1 MSRVL
6 VGIVLLSA
14 AVLGQATP
22 AFEVASIRPA
32 SEQVT
37 QVTAG
42 VRIAGSQVR
51 VTGVSLKDYIVFAY
65 GVRPQQIDG
74 PDWLG
79 QLRFDLAATIPA
91 GESAEQFSDMM
102 KTLLADRFHMKMHRE
117 SREFPVYALGVAKGG
132 AKIQPAKA
140 APAPAEATEKAPAVN
155 VAASGS
161 GAGVAADLGGGSSFA
176 FGNNRLEAKKVTM
189 TSFAD
194 LLTRFV
200 DRAVID
206 QTGLAGDYDVSLDI
220 APEDYMGLMIRS
232 AVNAGV
238 TLPPQALRMLDNAN
252 TDPLSGPLQNVGLTL
267 ESRKAPLDVIV
278 VDSIAKTP
286 TEN

>member
-1 MSRVL
+1 MSRCTL
-6 VGIVLLSA
+6 CIVLLSGLVFA
-14 AVLGQATP
+14 QASP
-22 AFEVASIRPA
+22 SFEVASIRPA
-32 SEQVT
+32 SEQIN
-37 QVTAG
+37 QVNAG
-42 VRIAGSQVR
+42 LRIAGSQVR
-51 VTGVSLKDYIVFAY
+51 VTAMSLKDYIGMAY

-79 QLRFDLAATIPA
+79 QARFDLAATIPS
-91 GESAEQFSDMM
+91 GGSAEQFPEMM
-102 KTLLADRFHMKMHRE
+102 RTLLADRFQMKMHRE
-117 SREFPVYALGVAKGG
+117 SREFPVYALGVAKDG
-132 AKIQPAKA
+132 AKIQPTKVT
-140 APAPAEATEKAPAVN
+140 PVEAMAEKAPAVN

-161 GAGVAADLGGGSSFA
+161 GAGVAVDLGGGSSFT
-176 FGNNRLEAKKVTM
+176 FGNNRLAATKMTM
-189 TSFAD
+189 ASYAE

-206 QTGLAGDYDVSLDI
+206 QTGLTGEYDVVLDI

-238 TLPPQALRMLDNAN
+238 TLPPQALRMLDGAN
-252 TDPLSGPLQNVGLTL
+252 TDPLSGPLRNVGLTL
-267 ESRKAPLDVIV
+267 ESRRAPLDVVV

>member
-1 MSRVL
+1 MSRCTL
-6 VGIVLLSA
+6 CIVLLSGLVFA
-14 AVLGQATP
+14 QASP
-22 AFEVASIRPA
+22 SFEVASIRPA
-32 SEQVT
+32 SEQIN
-37 QVTAG
+37 QVNAG
-42 VRIAGSQVR
+42 LRIAGSQVR
-51 VTGVSLKDYIVFAY
+51 VTAMSLKDYIGMAY

-79 QLRFDLAATIPA
+79 QARFDLAATIPS
-91 GESAEQFSDMM
+91 GGSAEQFPEMM
-102 KTLLADRFHMKMHRE
+102 RTLLADRFHMKMHRE
-117 SREFPVYALGVAKGG
+117 SREFPVYALGVAKDG
-132 AKIQPAKA
+132 AKIQPTKVT
-140 APAPAEATEKAPAVN
+140 PVEAMAEKAPAVN

-161 GAGVAADLGGGSSFA
+161 GAGVAVDLGGGSSFT
-176 FGNNRLEAKKVTM
+176 FGNNRLAATKMTM
-189 TSFAD
+189 ASYAE

-206 QTGLAGDYDVSLDI
+206 QTGLTGEYDVVLDI

-238 TLPPQALRMLDNAN
+238 TLPPQALRMLDGAN
-252 TDPLSGPLQNVGLTL
+252 TDPLSGPLRNVGLTL
-267 ESRKAPLDVIV
+267 ESRRAPLDVVV

>member
-1 MSRVL
+1 MSRCTL
-6 VGIVLLSA
+6 CIVLLSGLVFA
-14 AVLGQATP
+14 QASP
-22 AFEVASIRPA
+22 SFEVASIRPA
-32 SEQVT
+32 SEQIN
-37 QVTAG
+37 QVNAG
-42 VRIAGSQVR
+42 LRIAGSQVR
-51 VTGVSLKDYIVFAY
+51 VTAMSLKDYIGMAY

-79 QLRFDLAATIPA
+79 QARFDLAATIPS
-91 GESAEQFSDMM
+91 GGSAEQFPEMM
-102 KTLLADRFHMKMHRE
+102 RTLLADRFHMKMHRE
-117 SREFPVYALGVAKGG
+117 SREFPVYALGVAKDG
-132 AKIQPAKA
+132 AKIQPTKA
-140 APAPAEATEKAPAVN
+140 TPVEAMAEKAPAVN

-161 GAGVAADLGGGSSFA
+161 GAGVAVDLGGGSSFT
-176 FGNNRLEAKKVTM
+176 FGNNRLAATKMTM
-189 TSFAD
+189 ASYAE

-206 QTGLAGDYDVSLDI
+206 QTGLTGEYDVVLDI

-238 TLPPQALRMLDNAN
+238 TLPPQALRMLDGAN
-252 TDPLSGPLQNVGLTL
+252 TDPLSGPLRNVGLTL
-267 ESRKAPLDVIV
+267 ESRRAPLDVVV